1 MFKNMFESK
10 FNKLNGL
17 IDEFYSLLAVCK
29 EDSYVIISI
38 VDDMKDDIMEIAIA
52 GKSWMNNP
60 NFATELKE
68 LNNILALNIKYNRT
82 ITIALI

>member
-17 IDEFYSLLAVCK
+17 MDEFYSLLAICK

-38 VDDMKDDIMEIAIA
+38 VDDRKDDIMEIAIA

-68 LNNILALNIKYNRT
+68 LNNILTFKLSLNK
-82 ITIALI
+82 